1 MIRRREGAG
10 EACARRLKPACL
22 TLAVVGS
29 AHSQTRR
36 LPSFSQHAVT
46 CTPSTRALTLTTT
59 TTTTTA
65 TLTRPIRPPPRPS
78 HGGLSCASVPSLVL
92 PSQPCRPLHRPHRTI
107 QAGRPTVRGRT
118 SLACPAL
125 ISQAA
130 HDAPASDRGV
140 PGAHR
145 APQTPARQSWPA
157 RGICTAPSGWERI
170 TPRALYPRFDN
181 SLAHRPICTN
191 RQPRLVLGTPTRTP
205 CSVRL
210 HLRLAALVRPR
221 FLELILAGA
230 PLASPLPLCSSP
242 SLPKLSFLMPAGPV
256 ASSLD
261 MFVH

>member
-1 MIRRREGAG
+1 MGDDKMH
-10 EACARRLKPACL
+10 ACDVLSRPASLSPSSGQPTARHDTFP
-22 TLAVVGS
+22 
-29 AHSQTRR
+29 
-36 LPSFSQHAVT
+36 PQHAVT
-46 CTPSTRALTLTTT
+46 CTPPALALTLTTT
-59 TTTTTA
+59 TTTT
-65 TLTRPIRPPPRPS
+65 LTRPTPPLPLPLPPPS

-92 PSQPCRPLHRPHRTI
+92 PSQPCRPLHHLTAPSR
-107 QAGRPTVRGRT
+107 QAVQRSVVARHWPVRLSFRKRPTTRQQAIEGSWST
-118 SLACPAL
+118 SRPPNAHPTGPA
-125 ISQAA
+125 
-130 HDAPASDRGV
+130 
-140 PGAHR
+140 
-145 APQTPARQSWPA
+145 WPA

-181 SLAHRPICTN
+181 YLAHSPICTN